1 MPMSGS
7 CGAFSRS
14 CSRRPGSMYGLTP
27 TRSGISK
34 PPGRTKGGASSTA
47 IIRDGARS
55 GTNPNTTKMLI
66 FARVLPLIR
75 ARVDANLRRHSLPR
89 EQVLAAVVRLLELTL
104 LRVGND
110 GYAKANKSFGL
121 TTLRDRHAEITGS
134 HIHLRFRGKG
144 GARYETDINDPRVR
158 ASSNL
163 AETFPATSYSN
174 ISTMPASAIP
184 SVRQRS
190 TPISARSPAKT

>member
-1 MPMSGS
+1 
-7 CGAFSRS
+7 
-14 CSRRPGSMYGLTP
+14 
-27 TRSGISK
+27 
-34 PPGRTKGGASSTA
+34 
-47 IIRDGARS
+47 
-55 GTNPNTTKMLI
+55 MLI

-75 ARVDANLRRHSLPR
+75 ARVDANFRRHSLPR